1 MKRRVRASL
10 AALVS
15 LRAGKRCEYCHAP
28 QQILGQAFHLD
39 HISPSSAG
47 GEMSVENLC
56 YACPH
61 CNIAK
66 SNRTTG
72 LDPKTGNIVR
82 LFNPRI
88 DDWDKHFR
96 WHRTWE
102 LLVGQTAIGRATIV
116 ALNMNDKLLQ
126 EARPFWRLAGRIP

>member
-1 MKRRVRASL
+1 
-10 AALVS
+10 
-15 LRAGKRCEYCHAP
+15 
-28 QQILGQAFHLD
+28 
-39 HISPSSAG
+39 
-47 GEMSVENLC
+47 MSVENLC